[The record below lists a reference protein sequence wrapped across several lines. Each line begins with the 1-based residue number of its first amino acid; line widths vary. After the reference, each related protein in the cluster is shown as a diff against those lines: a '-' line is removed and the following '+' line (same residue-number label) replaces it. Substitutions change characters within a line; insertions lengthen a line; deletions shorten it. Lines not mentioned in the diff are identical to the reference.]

1 MKRRGRVGSSPC
13 RLSVPE
19 KRESKESPAWDLSD
33 GEFKGMVQW
42 STLIIKRVLSATA
55 WSTQTTHPAREQGT
69 ADSAISETH
78 GRS

>member
-1 MKRRGRVGSSPC
+1 MKERGRVGSSPC

-33 GEFKGMVQW
+33 GEFKGNGSVEY
-42 STLIIKRVLSATA
+42 LDNKAGAATA
-55 WSTQTTHPAREQGT
+55 WSTQTTHPAPEQGT